1 MDRFTQLSEVMS
13 RDLLLLDADIDP
25 REAFNRL
32 DAANRKLAPAVDA
45 DGRLVGILTRKGALR
60 ATLYTPAVDADGR
73 LRIAAAVGINGD
85 VAGKAKAAARRRA
98 STPSSSTPRTAT
110 RSR

>member
-1 MDRFTQLSEVMS
+1 MS
-13 RDLLLLDADIDP
+13 TDLLLLDADIDP

-32 DAANRKLAPAVDA
+32 DDAHRQLAPVVDA

-60 ATLYTPAVDADGR
+60 ATLYTPAVDADGP
-73 LRIAAAVGINGD
+73 AAH
-85 VAGKAKAAARRRA
+85 RRRRRHQRRRGGQGRSSCSTRA
-98 STPSSSTPRTAT
+98 STRWSSTPRTAT